1 MSSPY
6 AFAAIM
12 AAFLSLGIAVAFF
25 IWRRRY
31 RVTPPSVP
39 PAGAAA
45 PVLSAPPVRYP
56 FDDEWK
62 AHAPYPDHALHAIR
76 PEGAASRHAPSFDTR
91 TRPRESFE
99 FDDVEPFD
107 LDESPPFRRAD
118 RHTPHDP
125 DCFSFAPDTAP
136 DLHTPTS
143 DESAPHCPHCRS
155 PRVETLNVARKA
167 GGTIGSVAG
176 ATGGMAMALSG
187 AEAGAAV
194 GAIGGP
200 IGSVFGGLAGAVI
213 AGLLGS
219 AAGCAAGSAVGS
231 AIDDAVLDN
240 YRCRS
245 CGHAFGTQHG

>member
-6 AFAAIM
+6 VLAAVI
-12 AAFLSLGIAVAFF
+12 AVFLSLGIAIACFV
-25 IWRRRY
+25 WHRRSRD
-31 RVTPPSVP
+31 TPPSAP
-39 PAGAAA
+39 PAGAATPA
-45 PVLSAPPVRYP
+45 LAAPPARYP
-56 FDDEWK
+56 FDDEWE

-76 PEGAASRHAPSFDTR
+76 PEETASRHASSFDTR
-91 TRPRESFE
+91 ARSRGPFE

-107 LDESPPFRRAD
+107 LDDSPPFRRPD
-118 RHTPHDP
+118 RHAPRDR
-125 DCFSFAPDTAP
+125 DGFSFAPDSAL
-136 DLHTPTS
+136 DLHTSAS
-143 DESAPHCPHCRS
+143 DEIAPRCPHCRS
-155 PRVETLNVARKA
+155 PRVETLNLARKT

-200 IGSVFGGLAGAVI
+200 LGSVFGGLAGAVI
-213 AGLLGS
+213 AGLVGS

-245 CGHAFGTQHG
+245 CGHAFGTQHV